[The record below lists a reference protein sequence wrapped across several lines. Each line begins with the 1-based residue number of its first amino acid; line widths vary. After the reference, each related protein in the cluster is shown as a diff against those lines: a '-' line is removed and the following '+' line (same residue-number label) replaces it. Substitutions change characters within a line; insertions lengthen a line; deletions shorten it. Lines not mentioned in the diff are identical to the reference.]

1 MTATHGGTAEEMAF
15 GPLRIRFDDRVLR
28 PRPWTAQQSEW
39 AAAIA
44 ADAPDGPV
52 LELCAG
58 AGQIGLL
65 TAVLSG
71 RPLVCVD
78 LNPVA
83 CAFTLA
89 NAAEAGLSDRVEVRE
104 GALEDAVASGETFP
118 VIVAD
123 PPWVRRADTDRYP
136 DDPLLA
142 IDGGDDGL
150 DVARACLDVVA
161 GHLVEGGSA
170 VLQLGTTAQA
180 ESLGS
185 HLDRQGRALRVA
197 EVRQGERGV
206 LVRIDR

>member
-1 MTATHGGTAEEMAF
+1 MTRGTAQEMAF

-44 ADAPDGPV
+44 ADVPDGPV

-104 GALEDAVASGETFP
+104 GALETAVAPGEVFP
-118 VIVAD
+118 LVVAD
-123 PPWVRRADTDRYP
+123 PPWVRRAEIDRYP

-142 IDGGDDGL
+142 INGGDDGL
-150 DVARACLDVVA
+150 DVARACLDVISD
-161 GHLVEGGSA
+161 HLLDGGSA
-170 VLQLGTTAQA
+170 VLQLGNTDQA
-180 ESLGS
+180 EALGA
-185 HLDRQGRALRVA
+185 HLDGRGEALRITD
-197 EVRQGERGV
+197 VRRGERGV